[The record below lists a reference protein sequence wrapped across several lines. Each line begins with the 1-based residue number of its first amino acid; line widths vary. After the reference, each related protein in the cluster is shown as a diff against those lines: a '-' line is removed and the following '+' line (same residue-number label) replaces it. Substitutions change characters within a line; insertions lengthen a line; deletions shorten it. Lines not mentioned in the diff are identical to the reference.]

1 MKIEKNINNGEL
13 SNNNKI
19 LDSSFKNMETDTS
32 FETNE
37 KYSDCKFMNE
47 RKKSNKNIKYNN
59 IKNKIRLI
67 FNLVGFILFIILL

>member
-37 KYSDCKFMNE
+37 KYSDSKFMNE
-47 RKKSNKNIKYNN
+47 RKKSYKNIKYN

-67 FNLVGFILFIILL
+67 FNLVGFILFIIVL